1 MAPVEIYRAP
11 FPLYS
16 LRFLEP
22 GLIVV
27 AGGGGAAR
35 TGIKNALHFLRLECI
50 GGHLSASLLHCH
62 DTGLR
67 AVMNLA
73 LARPVRV
80 LAVGMDG
87 YCQLLS
93 YQEVEGAQ
101 TLPSGQAKGSK
112 QQEKPGRHK
121 RRQAKMDENHMAS
134 ENKDETP
141 LLEVKSQESIQ
152 TDFSSENLQKVV
164 RFNSDCTILATGGVD
179 GYLRTWKYPSLK
191 PLCEVLAH
199 HGEIEDLD
207 FAPDNKVVT
216 AGRDFACSV
225 WQHGILVAGL
235 DWSHVRPDIPSKT
248 YRFQGCR
255 FARVEDSNEVMTR
268 LFTVH
273 IPHRRERHPLPCF
286 LTKWDANNFL
296 PLLNVACGNE
306 VISALAVSE
315 VGTYLGLGTITG
327 SVAIH
332 IAFSLQ
338 RVYYVRETHGIVV
351 TELGFLPSSTS
362 QKSQKKH
369 LDAELLSV
377 SLDSRC
383 KLHVL
388 PTRSEY
394 LLLCFLCGSIDQ
406 ADLLLCA

>member
-1 MAPVEIYRAP
+1 MST
-11 FPLYS
+11 S
-16 LRFLEP
+16 LQ
-22 GLIVV
+22 
-27 AGGGGAAR
+27 
-35 TGIKNALHFLRLECI
+35 HFLRLECI
-50 GGHLSASLLHCH
+50 GGCLSASLLHCH
-62 DTGLR
+62 DTGSR

-73 LARPVRV
+73 HATPLRV
-80 LAVGMDG
+80 IAVGVDD

-93 YQEVEGAQ
+93 YREVEATQEAQ

-121 RRQAKMDENHMAS
+121 RKQAKTDEDHTAR

-141 LLEVKSQESIQ
+141 LLEVKSQEFIQ
-152 TDFSSENLQKVV
+152 TDFSLEKLQKVV

-191 PLCEVLAH
+191 PLCKVLAH
-199 HGEIEDLD
+199 QGEIDDLD

-225 WQHGILVAGL
+225 WQHGVLVAGL

-255 FARVEDSNEVMTR
+255 FAAVEDSNEGVMR
-268 LFTVH
+268 LYTVH
-273 IPHRRERHPLPCF
+273 IPHRRERRPLPCF

-296 PLLNVACGNE
+296 PLLNASCGNE
-306 VISALAVSE
+306 VISTLAVSE
-315 VGTYLGLGTITG
+315 AGTYLGLGTITG

-351 TELGFLPSSTS
+351 TELGFLPSSTG

-388 PTRSEY
+388 RARTLVPIWLV
-394 LLLCFLCGSIDQ
+394 LLCCALCFLGV
-406 ADLLLCA
+406 AFGMKGLLP